1 MQKSKAKTLEYPII
15 KEFRLNGRWVYPSEK
30 TIHLLPQ
37 QTAFLIQNG
46 KIGPAIEVKGR
57 LNPRNKRAN
66 NAHANPRF

>member
-1 MQKSKAKTLEYPII
+1 MELSTVQKSKAKTLEYPII

-46 KIGPAIEVKGR
+46 KIGPAIEVKVSSKSTEQEG
-57 LNPRNKRAN
+57 K
-66 NAHANPRF
+66 